1 MSEPFFEMPSAENPT
16 EERLDSWKEIAA
28 YLKRNVT
35 TVQRWEK
42 REGMPIHRHLHEK
55 GGSVYAMPGEL
66 DAWMIGRSA
75 NNQGE
80 NGSTVAAEESSHTA
94 SPQPDASI
102 FRRRFVLV
110 PVAVLLLVLGFGLWL
125 QSKEFFWHNPVESAS
140 FRTLTD
146 FDRVQGAAAV
156 SRDGQFVAFLSDRDG
171 QTDVWVT
178 QVGSGQ
184 FHNLTHGSARELTN
198 PSVRTLGFSPDG
210 SLVTFWARQPNG
222 NIGIWAVPTMGGEIK
237 PYLDGAAEFDWSR
250 DGSRLAYHTPGPGDP
265 LFISGGNRRSD
276 DRALYKG
283 PAGVHCHFPIW
294 SQDGKHIYF
303 VMGVPPDKWD
313 IWSIPAAGGSPN
325 RITSKAS
332 NILYPVLF
340 ERRTLLYLAN
350 DSDGLG
356 PWLYSIDVSRRI
368 PHRLTYGIER
378 YTSLAA
384 TADGHRLVATLAIP
398 KSSLWRLTISDS
410 SRKTPDPLPIAI
422 PTSNGFFPRLG
433 PDYLLYVSADGANEG
448 LWKLE
453 KGSGTELWKGQGV
466 HFLGSPAIS
475 TDGKQIAFSVQQKR
489 QALLYV
495 MNADGTGL
503 RVVTDALEL
512 RGAPAWTPDGRSI
525 SIAADDHGASHLYR
539 VSIDGRSVSP
549 LVREYSTDPAW
560 SPDGN
565 FVIFSGPDVG
575 TRFAVKAATADGAAH
590 SLPPLVLARGS
601 RHIAVLSGGRE
612 LAYLGGEIQHKNL
625 WLLDPETGTQH
636 QLTNLSPEFNASGF
650 DISSDGHEVVFE
662 RTVESS
668 QIVLLDLAKN

>member
-1 MSEPFFEMPSAENPT
+1 MSEPSFEMPSAENPT
-16 EERLDSWKEIAA
+16 EERLESWKEIAA

-80 NGSTVAAEESSHTA
+80 NGSTVAAEESSHKA
-94 SPQPDASI
+94 SPELDASI
-102 FRRRFVLV
+102 FTRWFVLV

-125 QSKEFFWHNPVESAS
+125 QSKEFFWRNPVASAS

-178 QVGSGQ
+178 QVGSEQ
-184 FHNLTHGSARELTN
+184 FHNLTHGSARELPN
-198 PSVRTLGFSPDG
+198 PSVRTLGFSPNG
-210 SLVTFWARQPNG
+210 SLVTFWARQPSG

-250 DGSRLAYHTPGPGDP
+250 DGSRLAYHTPSPGDP
-265 LFISGGNRRSD
+265 LFISDGNRRSD

-283 PAGVHCHFPIW
+283 SAGVHCHFPIW
-294 SQDGKHIYF
+294 SRDGRYIYF

-313 IWSIPAAGGSPN
+313 IWRILASGGSPE
-325 RITSKAS
+325 RITSQAS
-332 NILYPVLF
+332 NILYPVLLN
-340 ERRTLLYLAN
+340 RRTLLYLAN

-368 PHRLTYGIER
+368 PHRLIYGIER

-384 TADGHRLVATLAIP
+384 TTDGRRLVATLVIP
-398 KSSLWRLTISDS
+398 KTSLWRLTISDS
-410 SRKTPDPLPIAI
+410 SRETPEPLPISI
-422 PTSNGFFPRLG
+422 PNSNGFFPRLG
-433 PDYLLYVSADGANEG
+433 PDYLLYVSTEGANEG
-448 LWKLE
+448 LWKLAN
-453 KGSGTELWKGQGV
+453 GSGTELWKGEEA

-475 TDGKQIAFSVQQKR
+475 ADGKQIAFSVQQKR

-503 RVVTDALEL
+503 RVVTDALDL
-512 RGAPAWTPDGRSI
+512 RGALAWTPDGRSI
-525 SIAADDHGASHLYR
+525 SIAADDHGTPHLYR
-539 VSIDGRSVSP
+539 VSTDGRSVAP

-560 SPDGN
+560 SPDGH

-601 RHIAVLSGGRE
+601 RHIAVLSGGRG

-625 WLLDPETGTQH
+625 WLLDPETGVQH
-636 QLTNLSPEFNASGF
+636 QLTNLSPDFNASGF
-650 DISSDGHEVVFE
+650 DISSDGHEIVFE

-668 QIVLLDLAKN
+668 QIVLLDLTKN